1 MARNKKAGRGLSAR
15 LVKPAINI
23 SSPPSPQELPQQ
35 DEYYYSSPDTTG
47 LANSEESEP
56 ELEEPPAKKVKNTPS
71 TKVSAQKGLKE
82 KELKE
87 KELKEKELKDKKL
100 KEKELKEKQSKE
112 KAEKISWDFT
122 MEEMLFQT
130 LLDRARAGKRADQGF
145 KTEAWVDALSKV
157 KAVAPAKVKPLL
169 TLAKIKSKESNYK
182 ALYKD
187 WKWLIAQSGF
197 GIHPETRVVTASAE
211 AWDEVLQV
219 SKFMSFY

>member
-1 MARNKKAGRGLSAR
+1 MARNKKAGRGRSAR
-15 LVKPAINI
+15 PVKPVDNAINI
-23 SSPPSPQELPQQ
+23 SSSPSLQALPQE
-35 DEYYYSSPDTTG
+35 DDYYYSSPDTTR

-56 ELEEPPAKKVKNTPS
+56 ELEEPPAKRAKNTPS
-71 TKVSAQKGLKE
+71 TKVSAQKELKE

-87 KELKEKELKDKKL
+87 KELKEK
-100 KEKELKEKQSKE
+100 
-112 KAEKISWDFT
+112 AEKISWNFT

-130 LLDRARAGKRADQGF
+130 LVDRARAGKRADQGF
-145 KTEAWVDALSKV
+145 KTEAWVEVLSKV

-187 WKWLIAQSGF
+187 WKWLISQSGF
-197 GIHPETRVVTASAE
+197 GIHPETRVVTASVE

-219 SKFMSFY
+219 SKFMSSY